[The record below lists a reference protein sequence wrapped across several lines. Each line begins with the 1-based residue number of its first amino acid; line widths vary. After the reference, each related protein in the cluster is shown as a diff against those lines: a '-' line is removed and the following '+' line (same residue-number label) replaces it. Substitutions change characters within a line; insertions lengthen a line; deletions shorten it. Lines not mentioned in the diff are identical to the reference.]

1 MKKVIFKDDWS
12 KLLSA
17 NMRNYF
23 QMTRN
28 IEKML
33 LGNTIVFDW
42 IKKETNTIIL
52 HILNSLTG
60 RIH

>member
-12 KLLSA
+12 KLSSA
-17 NMRNYF
+17 NIRNCF

-42 IKKETNTIIL
+42 IKKETNKHNYT
-52 HILNSLTG
+52 SYS
-60 RIH
+60 